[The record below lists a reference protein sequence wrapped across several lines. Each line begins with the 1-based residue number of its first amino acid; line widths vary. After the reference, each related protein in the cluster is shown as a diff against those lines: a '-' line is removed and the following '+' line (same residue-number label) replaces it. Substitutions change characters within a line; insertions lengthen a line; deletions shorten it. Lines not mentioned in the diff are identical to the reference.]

1 MVTPSAALTTSCPCC
16 TRWRFFERGVYCKK
30 FENSKLAFSYSRLL
44 SLFVYRRKEPGIT
57 KLVFCIFSFL
67 TGTVLRKNVTLF
79 HFENLCLIFTWK
91 LNIWI
96 FVWSW
101 VSETKFSNVLSY
113 KKKLWL
119 SSIMQWKF
127 KRIFSSKTESIF
139 FHVLRFFNSWQP
151 GGRLLLLKTVI
162 SKICP
167 NNLACRLLFLVF

>member
-16 TRWRFFERGVYCKK
+16 THWRFFERGVYCKK

-101 VSETKFSNVLSY
+101 VSETKFSNVCLI
-113 KKKLWL
+113 KKNFGYLASCSENLNAFSQVKQNPCFSMSWDF
-119 SSIMQWKF
+119 SIADNQVVGF
-127 KRIFSSKTESIF
+127 CS
-139 FHVLRFFNSWQP
+139 
-151 GGRLLLLKTVI
+151 
-162 SKICP
+162 
-167 NNLACRLLFLVF
+167 